1 MRISDWSSDVCSS
14 EVVLVEPE
22 SVEEVDIFVR
32 HDLQAS
38 DDVGL
43 VLLHE
48 IFVVQVVVGMEAIA
62 LADEGRRP
70 SVASAENAKLGAV
83 DESLS
88 AFDPAEP
95 RNTENGIASGR
106 ERVEKYG
113 Y

>member
-14 EVVLVEPE
+14 DLVLVEPE

-48 IFVVQVVVGMEAIA
+48 IFVVQVVVGMEAID

-70 SVASAENAKLGAV
+70 SVASAENAQPGAV

-88 AFDPAEP
+88 AVDPVEP
-95 RNTENGIASGR
+95 RRTEEPTSDLQ
-106 ERVEKYG
+106 
-113 Y
+113 